1 MPQAFGHFNNSFV
14 LNCVCSSCNSYFSSA
29 LELVLGRDSMEAL
42 LRLKYGVKPAT
53 EAREFVSSR
62 VVLSVNAS
70 GPWFGAK
77 FSLKP
82 DATGKDIEPELLS
95 QVCFQKELEQTG
107 TWFTEDQLDDPSI
120 LAPYIDDKRITVR
133 VVGPTHDS
141 MLRVEKKLIDGGIDF
156 HEKGSIAQPTTKD
169 GTFEALVV
177 YQPDEIILR
186 CISKIAFNYAAY
198 TKGVPFMLRSDFDE
212 IRKFIRYGI
221 NPKIKPVAINT
232 KPVLFDDSTNLR
244 QTNGHLVTLDWN
256 STNKG
261 LLVQVSLFNSLKH
274 TVLLCPD
281 YSGIWYDLRE
291 GHHFDVENC
300 EISKL
305 TSVRL
310 VRA

>member
-1 MPQAFGHFNNSFV
+1 
-14 LNCVCSSCNSYFSSA
+14 
-29 LELVLGRDSMEAL
+29 MEAL

-53 EAREFVSSR
+53 EAREFVSKR

-120 LAPYIDDKRITVR
+120 VAPYIDDKRVTIR
-133 VVGPTHDS
+133 VVGPTCDS
-141 MLRVEKKLIDGGIDF
+141 MLRVKKKIIDSGIDF
-156 HEKGSIAQPTTKD
+156 NEKGPIAQPTTKD

-212 IRKFIRYGI
+212 IRKFIRYGKT
-221 NPKIKPVAINT
+221 PKIKPVAVDT

-244 QTNGHLVTLDWN
+244 QTNGHLVALDWN
-256 STNKG
+256 FANKG

-274 TVLLCPD
+274 IVLLCPD
-281 YSGIWYDLRE
+281 YSGVWYDLRE
-291 GHHFDVENC
+291 GHHFDIENG